1 MFRHNASGVTWSC
14 LIFSLH
20 RVLVSAFHRACL
32 AHIEAMEGVQDDM
45 EVDDGCT
52 LYSRDLGDAVSDG
65 TESNE
70 SADDSTYVT
79 CLKEGPRDFAELQ
92 AWPALLVDQMKSAE
106 EDGGEENIA
115 FATSM
120 LGCGFALESDF
131 AGAGGGEMGITSVIN
146 EFADQYGVERR
157 ANIYRSGDIGEL
169 QRKTLMHP
177 GWEGPSH
184 VTGDITHCVL
194 LDGRHELNKL
204 HTRAEAAFEEERNTC
219 SGKDAAQ
226 RVGCSFMSA
235 VLSCLATV
243 TFLDAQ
249 WCFRHKRRCTLHA
262 PASMGTRCMI
272 AGTVCKPFSSMS
284 KSKKNFCCHT
294 TIAAMVWAYNVLLSL
309 PEFALHECVLMF
321 DVQWHKQILDQFY
334 CMASVVWCISQQG
347 DPVRRRRRYT
357 LWTRWDRIRLGVL
370 YNLEE
375 LMRRYFRKLVLDGL
389 VYFLAGVE
397 SHKMDEL
404 RTALMHFAD
413 EQYVMVDEATTFRHV
428 LPQCYLQRL
437 WVYEKMAN
445 RNMIPVRKLIV
456 NLAQNCRWAKIRK
469 SDCVVPTLLTANSMS
484 YSMGMGR
491 MMLASDKL
499 LAQNVPYRGSY
510 GIRHALLDGTIS
522 KSDCEFM
529 AGNMMNCKAMA
540 TAFMWVLFASRPP
553 TDVLPHMLWKPAE
566 EDEEEH
572 DWGMTPVVIGSV
584 ARPNTLQVDAW
595 LGARGRRDGGC

>member
-92 AWPALLVDQMKSAE
+92 AWPALLVDQMKLAE
-106 EDGGEENIA
+106 EDGGEGNIA
-115 FATSM
+115 YATSM
-120 LGCGFALESDF
+120 LGCGFSLESDF

-184 VTGDITHCVL
+184 VTGDITHCVP

-204 HTRAEAAFEEERNTC
+204 HTRAEAAFEEERSTC

-272 AGTVCKPFSSMS
+272 AGTVCKPLSAMS
-284 KSKKNFCCHT
+284 KSIKTKGFCCHT
-294 TIAAMVWAYNVLLSL
+294 AIAAMIWAYNVLLSL
-309 PEFALHECVLMF
+309 PEFALH
-321 DVQWHKQILDQFY
+321 
-334 CMASVVWCISQQG
+334 
-347 DPVRRRRRYT
+347 
-357 LWTRWDRIRLGVL
+357 
-370 YNLEE
+370 
-375 LMRRYFRKLVLDGL
+375 
-389 VYFLAGVE
+389 
-397 SHKMDEL
+397 
-404 RTALMHFAD
+404 
-413 EQYVMVDEATTFRHV
+413 
-428 LPQCYLQRL
+428 
-437 WVYEKMAN
+437 
-445 RNMIPVRKLIV
+445 
-456 NLAQNCRWAKIRK
+456 
-469 SDCVVPTLLTANSMS
+469 
-484 YSMGMGR
+484 
-491 MMLASDKL
+491 
-499 LAQNVPYRGSY
+499 
-510 GIRHALLDGTIS
+510 
-522 KSDCEFM
+522 
-529 AGNMMNCKAMA
+529 
-540 TAFMWVLFASRPP
+540 
-553 TDVLPHMLWKPAE
+553 
-566 EDEEEH
+566 
-572 DWGMTPVVIGSV
+572 
-584 ARPNTLQVDAW
+584 
-595 LGARGRRDGGC
+595 

>member
-20 RVLVSAFHRACL
+20 RVLVAAFHRACL

-79 CLKEGPRDFAELQ
+79 CPKEGPRDFAELH
-92 AWPALLVDQMKSAE
+92 ARPALLVDQMKSAE

-120 LGCGFALESDF
+120 LGCGFSLESDF

-184 VTGDITHCVL
+184 VTGDITHCVP

-204 HTRAEAAFEEERNTC
+204 HTRAEAAFEEERSTC

-226 RVGCSFMSA
+226 RVGCSFMAA

-249 WCFRHKRRCTLHA
+249 WFFRHKRRCTLHA

-272 AGTVCKPFSSMS
+272 AETVCKPFSAMS
-284 KSKKNFCCHT
+284 KTKKASAVTRQLQPWFGPTMCCCHCQSLHCT
-294 TIAAMVWAYNVLLSL
+294 NAFRCSMCSGTNRSSTSSIAW
-309 PEFALHECVLMF
+309 
-321 DVQWHKQILDQFY
+321 
-334 CMASVVWCISQQG
+334 
-347 DPVRRRRRYT
+347 
-357 LWTRWDRIRLGVL
+357 
-370 YNLEE
+370 
-375 LMRRYFRKLVLDGL
+375 
-389 VYFLAGVE
+389 
-397 SHKMDEL
+397 
-404 RTALMHFAD
+404 
-413 EQYVMVDEATTFRHV
+413 
-428 LPQCYLQRL
+428 RL
-437 WVYEKMAN
+437 WCGAFHSKRTQCADG
-445 RNMIPVRKLIV
+445 
-456 NLAQNCRWAKIRK
+456 AG
-469 SDCVVPTLLTANSMS
+469 TLF
-484 YSMGMGR
+484 GQG
-491 MMLASDKL
+491 
-499 LAQNVPYRGSY
+499 
-510 GIRHALLDGTIS
+510 GT
-522 KSDCEFM
+522 
-529 AGNMMNCKAMA
+529 
-540 TAFMWVLFASRPP
+540 
-553 TDVLPHMLWKPAE
+553 
-566 EDEEEH
+566 
-572 DWGMTPVVIGSV
+572 
-584 ARPNTLQVDAW
+584 
-595 LGARGRRDGGC
+595 